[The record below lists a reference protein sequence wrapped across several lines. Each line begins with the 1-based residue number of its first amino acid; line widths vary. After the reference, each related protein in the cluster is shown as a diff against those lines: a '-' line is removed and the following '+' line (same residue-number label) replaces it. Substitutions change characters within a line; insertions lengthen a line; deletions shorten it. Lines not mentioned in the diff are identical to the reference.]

1 MPNQTPEQAARAQ
14 AQMED
19 FARLA
24 YNVKRAVDALEDAFC
39 GLSDWPEGIGET
51 MPKLAAAAN
60 LAADWSCDWAQLGNC
75 EFDPSIPRSSPQQ

>member
-24 YNVKRAVDALEDAFC
+24 YNVKRTVDALEDAFC
-39 GLSDWPEGIGET
+39 GLADWPEGIG
-51 MPKLAAAAN
+51 
-60 LAADWSCDWAQLGNC
+60 
-75 EFDPSIPRSSPQQ
+75 